1 MTARSGPSRRRAGR
15 RFIGCCRRARGRRV
29 ASEAIVLDR
38 RGTVLENTRRG
49 PIGGP
54 QFARNVRPVYDYHC
68 TACGAD
74 SEILQK
80 ISDPPE
86 TVGPECGKPKQ
97 IARPNRRGKGW
108 PAGKI
113 SAVVGTL

>member
-54 QFARNVRPVYDYHC
+54 QFARNVMPVYDYHC

-74 SEILQK
+74 SEILHK

-86 TVGPECGKPKQ
+86 TVCPECGTPKLIKQVSAAGFRQ
-97 IARPNRRGKGW
+97 IGRAP
-108 PAGKI
+108 
-113 SAVVGTL
+113 V